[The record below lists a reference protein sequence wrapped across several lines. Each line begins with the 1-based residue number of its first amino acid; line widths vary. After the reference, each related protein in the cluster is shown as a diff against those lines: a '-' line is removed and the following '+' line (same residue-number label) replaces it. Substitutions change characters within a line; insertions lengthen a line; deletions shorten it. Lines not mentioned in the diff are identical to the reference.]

1 MLELYIP
8 LLSSLAYSSDV
19 LFAKLAL
26 DELPFNVFIF
36 ILVFCYFIYGIYIYI
51 FNNKIINNYIFDKKN
66 SKNIFYAIIAILIG
80 TLLADNLMWYSIKLS
95 SKKNLPIIITLIHSV
110 PILSL
115 ILVYLFY
122 NIILDYRAVIGII
135 ISVIGCSIAVYYS
148 ENNNI

>member
-1 MLELYIP
+1 MLEFYIP

-26 DELPFNVFIF
+26 DEIPFNVFIF
-36 ILVFCYFIYGIYIYI
+36 ILVFCYFIYGVYIYI
-51 FNNKIINNYIFDKKN
+51 FNKKIINDYLLDKKN
-66 SKNIFYAIIAILIG
+66 IKTIIYAIIAILIG

-115 ILVYLFY
+115 IIVYLFY
-122 NIILDYRAVIGII
+122 NVVLDYRAVIGII
-135 ISVIGCSIAVYYS
+135 ISVIGSSIAVYYS
-148 ENNNI
+148 EKV

>member
-1 MLELYIP
+1 MLLH
-8 LLSSLAYSSDV
+8 
-19 LFAKLAL
+19 
-26 DELPFNVFIF
+26 
-36 ILVFCYFIYGIYIYI
+36 IYI

-148 ENNNI
+148 EKNNT

>member
-1 MLELYIP
+1 MLEFYIP

-26 DELPFNVFIF
+26 DEIPFNVFIF
-36 ILVFCYFIYGIYIYI
+36 ILVFCYFIYGVYIYI
-51 FNNKIINNYIFDKKN
+51 FNKKIINDYLLDKKN
-66 SKNIFYAIIAILIG
+66 IKTIIYAIIAILIG

-115 ILVYLFY
+115 IIVYLFY
-122 NIILDYRAVIGII
+122 NVVLDYRAVIGII
-135 ISVIGCSIAVYYS
+135 ISVIGSSIAVYYS
-148 ENNNI
+148 EKI

>member
-1 MLELYIP
+1 
-8 LLSSLAYSSDV
+8 LLL
-19 LFAKLAL
+19 
-26 DELPFNVFIF
+26 
-36 ILVFCYFIYGIYIYI
+36 YIYI

-115 ILVYLFY
+115 ILVYLF
-122 NIILDYRAVIGII
+122 
-135 ISVIGCSIAVYYS
+135 
-148 ENNNI
+148 